1 MNEAEVREQLRLYTI
16 DELETLLNRNML
28 PEGIAMDR
36 KVFLMLVI
44 EVIKEKRA
52 SEVFNPVF

>member
-1 MNEAEVREQLRLYTI
+1 MNQAEIREQLRLYTI
-16 DELETLLNRNML
+16 DELETLLNHNML

-36 KVFLMLVI
+36 KVFLMMVI
-44 EVIKEKRA
+44 EVIKEKKA